1 MNLAKE
7 VINFEQNK
15 MKEVVGSQDQV
26 AAVFGGF
33 NKILFNKNSIKVQRI
48 KKNKT

>member
-1 MNLAKE
+1 
-7 VINFEQNK
+7 

-33 NKILFNKNSIKVQRI
+33 NKILFNKKNSIKVQDQ
-48 KKNKT
+48 KNQ